1 MRTEQTRHRARS
13 ALASSHARRLGIRSV
28 LAGVRAVIVA
38 SAATIAPVAHG
49 IVLQAQGASQAAPT
63 VDPAVVAR
71 IRALKAE
78 ASRLQQQRQTAP
90 GEEFMEMQRRIEQ
103 ITADVSGMPE
113 TEWTTWVM
121 PFPSVLGRVAKDP
134 SQPRS
139 TATYISEAV
148 RRAEARVRG
157 IGFGDIEFT
166 VSNNLSEVVVR
177 GERWMVALAAEA
189 MREEVEHV
197 WNRFQAMESERSVL
211 EVQERENK
219 ASEARAGLIRLD
231 WAGGTLQDFVKAV
244 QGMAPQQPVNVV
256 LLDDAAAVNA
266 VKIAPISVR
275 DVTPTALFRSLV
287 HLAPEGSQLIVTVT
301 GDMAAAAG
309 DAESGARDAGRAT
322 GAPIITIRAR
332 RTVGAAEAA
341 AKAAQPSVVVI
352 DLYVYLLGDDGEND
366 DGENIEG
373 GPAKERLDRLMDAVG
388 AALTLDDRPVVAAQ
402 LRIHAPTGL
411 LFVKGDEGQVSLV
424 NEVINCIVGQ

>member
-13 ALASSHARRLGIRSV
+13 AFAFIHARRLGIRSV

-78 ASRLQQQRQTAP
+78 ASRLQQQRQTATAP

-309 DAESGARDAGRAT
+309 DAEPGARDAGRAT

-352 DLYVYLLGDDGEND
+352 DLSVYLLSA

-373 GPAKERLDRLMDAVG
+373 APAKERLDRLMDAVG
-388 AALTLDDRPVVAAQ
+388 AALALDDRPVVAAQ

-424 NEVINCIVGQ
+424 NEVINCIAGQ

>member
-13 ALASSHARRLGIRSV
+13 AFAFIHARRLGIRSV

-352 DLYVYLLGDDGEND
+352 DLSVYLLSA
-366 DGENIEG
+366 DGENIES
-373 GPAKERLDRLMDAVG
+373 GPAKKALDRLMDAVG
-388 AALTLDDRPVVAAQ
+388 AALALDDRPVVAAQ

-424 NEVINCIVGQ
+424 NEVINCIAGQ

>member
-13 ALASSHARRLGIRSV
+13 AFAFIHARRLGIRSV

-78 ASRLQQQRQTAP
+78 ASRLQQQRQTATAP

-287 HLAPEGSQLIVTVT
+287 YLAPEGSQLIVTVT

-309 DAESGARDAGRAT
+309 DAEPGARDAGRAT

-352 DLYVYLLGDDGEND
+352 DLYVYLLGD

>member
-13 ALASSHARRLGIRSV
+13 AFASSPTRRLGIRSV

-49 IVLQAQGASQAAPT
+49 IVLQAQGASQEAPT

-157 IGFGDIEFT
+157 IGFGDVDFT

-197 WNRFQAMESERSVL
+197 WNRVGVMDGERLAL
-211 EVQERENK
+211 EAQERENK

-256 LLDDAAAVNA
+256 LLDDDAAVNA

-309 DAESGARDAGRAT
+309 DAESGARDTGRAT

-352 DLYVYLLGDDGEND
+352 DLSVYLLSADG
-366 DGENIEG
+366 GNIEG

-388 AALTLDDRPVVAAQ
+388 AALALDDRPVVAAQ

>member
-13 ALASSHARRLGIRSV
+13 AFAFIHARRLGIRSV

-78 ASRLQQQRQTAP
+78 ASRLQQQRQTATAP

-309 DAESGARDAGRAT
+309 DAEPGARDAGRAT

-352 DLYVYLLGDDGEND
+352 DLSVYLLSADGD
-366 DGENIEG
+366 NIEG

>member
-13 ALASSHARRLGIRSV
+13 AFAFIHARRLGIRSV

-78 ASRLQQQRQTAP
+78 ASRLQQQRQTATAP

-309 DAESGARDAGRAT
+309 DAEPGARDAGRAT

-352 DLYVYLLGDDGEND
+352 DLYVYLLSA

-411 LFVKGDEGQVSLV
+411 LFVKGDEVQVSLV
-424 NEVINCIVGQ
+424 NEVINCIAGQ

>member
-13 ALASSHARRLGIRSV
+13 AFAFIHARRLGIRSV

-78 ASRLQQQRQTAP
+78 ASRLQQQRQTATAP

-309 DAESGARDAGRAT
+309 DAEPGARDAGRAT

-352 DLYVYLLGDDGEND
+352 DLYVYLLSA

>member
-13 ALASSHARRLGIRSV
+13 AFAFIHARRLGIRSV

-309 DAESGARDAGRAT
+309 DAEPGARDAGRAT

-352 DLYVYLLGDDGEND
+352 DLSVYLLSA

-388 AALTLDDRPVVAAQ
+388 AALALDDRPVVAAQ

>member
-13 ALASSHARRLGIRSV
+13 AFAFIHARRLGIRSV

-309 DAESGARDAGRAT
+309 DAEPGARDAGRAT

-352 DLYVYLLGDDGEND
+352 DLSVYLLSA
-366 DGENIEG
+366 DGENIES
-373 GPAKERLDRLMDAVG
+373 GPAKKALDRLMDAVG
-388 AALTLDDRPVVAAQ
+388 AALALDDRPVVAAQ

>member
-13 ALASSHARRLGIRSV
+13 AFASSHARRLGIRSV

-71 IRALKAE
+71 IRALKVE
-78 ASRLQQQRQTAP
+78 ASRLQEQRQTAP
-90 GEEFMEMQRRIEQ
+90 GEKLMGMQRRIEQ

-197 WNRFQAMESERSVL
+197 WNRVVVMDGERIAL
-211 EVQERENK
+211 EAQERENK

-256 LLDDAAAVNA
+256 LLDDDAAVNA

-309 DAESGARDAGRAT
+309 DAEPGARDAGRAT

-352 DLYVYLLGDDGEND
+352 DLSVYLLSA
-366 DGENIEG
+366 DGENIES

-388 AALTLDDRPVVAAQ
+388 AALALDDRPVVAAQ

-424 NEVINCIVGQ
+424 HEVIDHIAGQQ

>member
-13 ALASSHARRLGIRSV
+13 AFASCHARRLGIRSV

-148 RRAEARVRG
+148 RRAEARVRA

-197 WNRFQAMESERSVL
+197 WNRVVVMDGERIAL
-211 EVQERENK
+211 EAQERENK

-309 DAESGARDAGRAT
+309 DAEPGARDAGRAT

-332 RTVGAAEAA
+332 RVVGAAEAA

-352 DLYVYLLGDDGEND
+352 DLSQYLDWEGNG
-366 DGENIEG
+366 IES

-424 NEVINCIVGQ
+424 HEVIDRIVGQ

>member
-13 ALASSHARRLGIRSV
+13 AFASSHARRLGIRSV

-71 IRALKAE
+71 IRALKVE
-78 ASRLQQQRQTAP
+78 ASRLQEQRQTAP
-90 GEEFMEMQRRIEQ
+90 GEKLMGMQRRIEQ

-197 WNRFQAMESERSVL
+197 WNRVGVMDGERLAL
-211 EVQERENK
+211 EAQERENK

-256 LLDDAAAVNA
+256 LLDDDAAVNA

-309 DAESGARDAGRAT
+309 DAEPGARDAGRAT

-352 DLYVYLLGDDGEND
+352 DLSVYLLSA
-366 DGENIEG
+366 DGENIES

-388 AALTLDDRPVVAAQ
+388 AALALDDRPVVAAQ

-424 NEVINCIVGQ
+424 NEVINCIAGQ

>member
-13 ALASSHARRLGIRSV
+13 AFAFIHARRLGIRSV

-197 WNRFQAMESERSVL
+197 WNRFQAMESERIAL

-244 QGMAPQQPVNVV
+244 QGMAPQPVNVV

-309 DAESGARDAGRAT
+309 DAEPGARDAGRAT

-352 DLYVYLLGDDGEND
+352 DLYVYLMSADGD
-366 DGENIEG
+366 NIEG

-424 NEVINCIVGQ
+424 HEVIDRIVGQ

>member
-13 ALASSHARRLGIRSV
+13 AFASSHARRLGIRSV

-78 ASRLQQQRQTAP
+78 ASRLQQQRQTATAP

-177 GERWMVALAAEA
+177 GERWMLALAAEA

-197 WNRFQAMESERSVL
+197 WNRFQAMESERIVL

-256 LLDDAAAVNA
+256 LLDDDAAVNA

-309 DAESGARDAGRAT
+309 DAEPGARDAGRAT

-352 DLYVYLLGDDGEND
+352 DLYVYLLSA

-411 LFVKGDEGQVSLV
+411 LFVKGDEVQVSLV
-424 NEVINCIVGQ
+424 NEVINCIAGQ

>member
-13 ALASSHARRLGIRSV
+13 AFASSHARRLGIRSV

-90 GEEFMEMQRRIEQ
+90 GEESKEMQRRIEQ

-197 WNRFQAMESERSVL
+197 WNRFQAMESERIVL

-256 LLDDAAAVNA
+256 LLDDDAAVNA

-309 DAESGARDAGRAT
+309 DAEPGARDAGRAT

-352 DLYVYLLGDDGEND
+352 DLSVYLLSA

-373 GPAKERLDRLMDAVG
+373 GPAKERLDRLMDAIG
-388 AALTLDDRPVVAAQ
+388 AALALDDRPVVAAQ

>member
-13 ALASSHARRLGIRSV
+13 AFASCHARRLGIRSV

-49 IVLQAQGASQAAPT
+49 IVVQAQGASQAAPT

-157 IGFGDIEFT
+157 IGFGDVDFT

-197 WNRFQAMESERSVL
+197 WNRFQAMESERIAL

-244 QGMAPQQPVNVV
+244 QGMAPQPVNVV

-309 DAESGARDAGRAT
+309 DAEPGARDAGRAT

-332 RTVGAAEAA
+332 RVVGAAEAA

-352 DLYVYLLGDDGEND
+352 DLSQYLDWEGNG
-366 DGENIEG
+366 IEG
-373 GPAKERLDRLMDAVG
+373 GPAKERLERLMDAVG
-388 AALTLDDRPVVAAQ
+388 AALALDDRPVVAAQ

-424 NEVINCIVGQ
+424 HEVIDRIVGQ

>member
-13 ALASSHARRLGIRSV
+13 AFAFIHARRLGIRSV

-90 GEEFMEMQRRIEQ
+90 GEESKEMQRRIEQ

-287 HLAPEGSQLIVTVT
+287 YLAPEGSQLIVTVT

-309 DAESGARDAGRAT
+309 DAEPGARDAGRAT

-352 DLYVYLLGDDGEND
+352 DLSVYLLSA

-373 GPAKERLDRLMDAVG
+373 GPAKEPLDRLMDAIG
-388 AALTLDDRPVVAAQ
+388 AALALDDRPVVAAQ

>member
-13 ALASSHARRLGIRSV
+13 AFAFIHARRLGIRSV

-78 ASRLQQQRQTAP
+78 ASRLQQQRQTVP
-90 GEEFMEMQRRIEQ
+90 GEEFMEMHRRIEQ

-309 DAESGARDAGRAT
+309 DAEPGARDAGRAT

-352 DLYVYLLGDDGEND
+352 DLSVYLLSA
-366 DGENIEG
+366 DGENIES
-373 GPAKERLDRLMDAVG
+373 GPAKKALDRLMDAVG
-388 AALTLDDRPVVAAQ
+388 AALALDDRPVVAAQ

>member
-13 ALASSHARRLGIRSV
+13 AFASSHARRRGIRSV

-49 IVLQAQGASQAAPT
+49 IVLQAQGASQEAPT

-71 IRALKAE
+71 IRALKVE
-78 ASRLQQQRQTAP
+78 ASRLRQQRQTAP
-90 GEEFMEMQRRIEQ
+90 GEESKEMQRRIEQ

-113 TEWTTWVM
+113 TEWTTLVM
-121 PFPSVLGRVAKDP
+121 QFPSVLGRVAKDP
-134 SQPRS
+134 SLPRS

-166 VSNNLSEVVVR
+166 VSNNLSEVVAH
-177 GERWMVALAAEA
+177 GERWMVALAAPA
-189 MREEVEHV
+189 LREEVEHV
-197 WNRFQAMESERSVL
+197 WNRFQAMESERIAL

-231 WAGGTLQDFVKAV
+231 WTGGTLQDFVKAV
-244 QGMAPQQPVNVV
+244 QATTPQQPVNVV
-256 LLDDAAAVNA
+256 LLDDGATAAAVNA

-287 HLAPEGSQLIVTVT
+287 HLAPEGSELIVTVT

-309 DAESGARDAGRAT
+309 DAEPGARDAGRAAS
-322 GAPIITIRAR
+322 APIITIRAR
-332 RTVGAAEAA
+332 RAVGAAEAA
-341 AKAAQPSVVVI
+341 AKAARPSVVVI
-352 DLYVYLLGDDGEND
+352 DLSQYLDWEGNG
-366 DGENIEG
+366 IES

-388 AALTLDDRPVVAAQ
+388 AALTLDDRPVVDAE
-402 LRIHAPTGL
+402 LRIHGPTGL

-424 NEVINCIVGQ
+424 NEVIDRIVGQ

>member
-13 ALASSHARRLGIRSV
+13 AFASSHARRLGIRSV

-78 ASRLQQQRQTAP
+78 ASRLQQQRQTATP
-90 GEEFMEMQRRIEQ
+90 TGEEFMEMQRRIEQ

-219 ASEARAGLIRLD
+219 AREARAGLIRLD

-256 LLDDAAAVNA
+256 LLDDDAAVNA

-309 DAESGARDAGRAT
+309 DAEPGARDAGRAT

-332 RTVGAAEAA
+332 RAVGAAEAA

-352 DLYVYLLGDDGEND
+352 DLSQYLDWEGNG
-366 DGENIEG
+366 IEG

-388 AALTLDDRPVVAAQ
+388 AALALDDRPVVAAQ

-424 NEVINCIVGQ
+424 HEVINCIVGQ

>member
-13 ALASSHARRLGIRSV
+13 AFAFIHARRLGIRSV

-78 ASRLQQQRQTAP
+78 ASRLQQQRQTVP
-90 GEEFMEMQRRIEQ
+90 GEEFMEMHRRIEQ

-287 HLAPEGSQLIVTVT
+287 YLAPEGSQLIVTVT

-352 DLYVYLLGDDGEND
+352 DLSVYLLSA
-366 DGENIEG
+366 DGENIES
-373 GPAKERLDRLMDAVG
+373 GPAKKALDRLMDAVG
-388 AALTLDDRPVVAAQ
+388 AALALDDRPVVAAQ

>member
-13 ALASSHARRLGIRSV
+13 AFAFIHARRLGIRSV

-71 IRALKAE
+71 IRELKAE
-78 ASRLQQQRQTAP
+78 ASRLQQQRQTVPAL
-90 GEEFMEMQRRIEQ
+90 GEESKEMQRRIEQ

-309 DAESGARDAGRAT
+309 DAEPGARDAGRAT

-352 DLYVYLLGDDGEND
+352 DLSVYLLSA
-366 DGENIEG
+366 DGENIES
-373 GPAKERLDRLMDAVG
+373 GPAKKALDRLMDAVG
-388 AALTLDDRPVVAAQ
+388 AALALDDRPVVAAQ

>member
-13 ALASSHARRLGIRSV
+13 AFAFIHARRLGIRSV

-78 ASRLQQQRQTAP
+78 ASRLQQQRQTATAP

-256 LLDDAAAVNA
+256 LLDDDAAVNA

-309 DAESGARDAGRAT
+309 DAEPGARDAGRAT

-352 DLYVYLLGDDGEND
+352 DLSVYLLSADG
-366 DGENIEG
+366 GNIEG
-373 GPAKERLDRLMDAVG
+373 APAKERLDRLMDAVG
-388 AALTLDDRPVVAAQ
+388 AALALDDRPVVAAQ

>member
-13 ALASSHARRLGIRSV
+13 AFAFIHARRLGIRSV

-309 DAESGARDAGRAT
+309 DAEPGARDAGRAT

-352 DLYVYLLGDDGEND
+352 DLSVYLLSADG
-366 DGENIEG
+366 GNIEG
-373 GPAKERLDRLMDAVG
+373 APAKERLDRLMDAVG
-388 AALTLDDRPVVAAQ
+388 AALALDDRPVVAAQ

>member
-13 ALASSHARRLGIRSV
+13 AFASSHARRLGIRSV

-71 IRALKAE
+71 IRELKAE
-78 ASRLQQQRQTAP
+78 ASRLQQQRQTVPAL
-90 GEEFMEMQRRIEQ
+90 GEESKEMQRRIEQ

-309 DAESGARDAGRAT
+309 DAEPGARDAGRAT

-352 DLYVYLLGDDGEND
+352 DLYVYLLSD

-411 LFVKGDEGQVSLV
+411 LFVKGDEVQVSLV
-424 NEVINCIVGQ
+424 NEVINCIAGQ

>member
-90 GEEFMEMQRRIEQ
+90 GEESKEMQRRIEQ

-309 DAESGARDAGRAT
+309 DAEPGARDAGRAT

-352 DLYVYLLGDDGEND
+352 DLSQYLDWEGNG
-366 DGENIEG
+366 IEG
-373 GPAKERLDRLMDAVG
+373 GPAKERLDRLMDAIG

>member
-13 ALASSHARRLGIRSV
+13 AFASSHARRLGIRSV

-309 DAESGARDAGRAT
+309 DAEPGARDAGRAT

-352 DLYVYLLGDDGEND
+352 DLSVYLLSA
-366 DGENIEG
+366 DGENIES
-373 GPAKERLDRLMDAVG
+373 GPAKKALDRLMDAVG
-388 AALTLDDRPVVAAQ
+388 AALALDDRPVVAAQ

>member
-13 ALASSHARRLGIRSV
+13 AFAFIHARRLGIRSV

-49 IVLQAQGASQAAPT
+49 IVLQAQGASQEAPT

-71 IRALKAE
+71 IRALKVE
-78 ASRLQQQRQTAP
+78 ASRLQEQRQTAP
-90 GEEFMEMQRRIEQ
+90 GEKLMGMQRRIEQ

-197 WNRFQAMESERSVL
+197 WNRVGVMDGERIAL
-211 EVQERENK
+211 EAQERENK

-256 LLDDAAAVNA
+256 LLDDDAAVNA

-309 DAESGARDAGRAT
+309 DAEPGARDAGRAT

-352 DLYVYLLGDDGEND
+352 DLSVYLLSA
-366 DGENIEG
+366 DGENIES

-388 AALTLDDRPVVAAQ
+388 AALALDDRPVVAAQ

-411 LFVKGDEGQVSLV
+411 LFVKGDEVQVSLV
-424 NEVINCIVGQ
+424 NEVINCIAGQ

>member
-13 ALASSHARRLGIRSV
+13 AFAFIHARRLGIRSV

-78 ASRLQQQRQTAP
+78 ASRLQEQRQTVPAL
-90 GEEFMEMQRRIEQ
+90 GEESKEMQRRIEQ

-309 DAESGARDAGRAT
+309 DAEPGARDAGRAT

-352 DLYVYLLGDDGEND
+352 DLSVYLLSA

-411 LFVKGDEGQVSLV
+411 LFVKGDEVQVSLV
-424 NEVINCIVGQ
+424 NEVINCIAGQ

>member
-49 IVLQAQGASQAAPT
+49 IVLQAQGASQPAPT

-148 RRAEARVRG
+148 RRAEARVRA

-197 WNRFQAMESERSVL
+197 WNRFQAMESERIAL

-256 LLDDAAAVNA
+256 LLDDTAAAAAVNA

-309 DAESGARDAGRAT
+309 DAEPGARDAGRAN

-332 RTVGAAEAA
+332 RVVGAAEAA

-352 DLYVYLLGDDGEND
+352 DLSQYLDWEGNG
-366 DGENIEG
+366 IES

-388 AALTLDDRPVVAAQ
+388 AALALDDRPVVAAQ

-424 NEVINCIVGQ
+424 HEVIDRIVGQ

>member
-13 ALASSHARRLGIRSV
+13 AFAFIHARRLGIRSV

-90 GEEFMEMQRRIEQ
+90 GEESKEMQRRIEQ

-309 DAESGARDAGRAT
+309 DAEPGARDAGRAT

-352 DLYVYLLGDDGEND
+352 DLSVYLLSA

-388 AALTLDDRPVVAAQ
+388 AALALDDRPVVAAQ

>member
-13 ALASSHARRLGIRSV
+13 AFAFIHARRLGIRSV

-49 IVLQAQGASQAAPT
+49 IVLQAQGASQEAPT

-71 IRALKAE
+71 IRALKVE
-78 ASRLQQQRQTAP
+78 ASRLQEQRQTAP
-90 GEEFMEMQRRIEQ
+90 GEKLMGMQRRIEQ

-197 WNRFQAMESERSVL
+197 WNRVGVMDGERIAL
-211 EVQERENK
+211 EAQERENK

-256 LLDDAAAVNA
+256 LLDDDAAVNA

-309 DAESGARDAGRAT
+309 DAEPGARDAGRAT

-352 DLYVYLLGDDGEND
+352 DLSVYLLSA
-366 DGENIEG
+366 DGENIES

-388 AALTLDDRPVVAAQ
+388 AALALDDRPVVAAQ

>member
-90 GEEFMEMQRRIEQ
+90 GEESKEMHRRIEQ

-256 LLDDAAAVNA
+256 LLDDDAAVNA

-309 DAESGARDAGRAT
+309 DAEPGARDAGRAT

-352 DLYVYLLGDDGEND
+352 DLYVYLLGD

-411 LFVKGDEGQVSLV
+411 LFVKGDEVQVSLV
-424 NEVINCIVGQ
+424 NEVINCIAGQ

>member
-13 ALASSHARRLGIRSV
+13 AFAFIHARRLGIRSV

-71 IRALKAE
+71 IRELKAE
-78 ASRLQQQRQTAP
+78 ASRLQQQRQTVPAL
-90 GEEFMEMQRRIEQ
+90 GEESKEMQRRIEQ

-256 LLDDAAAVNA
+256 LLDDDAAVNA

-309 DAESGARDAGRAT
+309 DAEPGARDAGRAT

-352 DLYVYLLGDDGEND
+352 DLYVYLLSADGD
-366 DGENIEG
+366 NIEG

-411 LFVKGDEGQVSLV
+411 LFVKGDEVQVSLV
-424 NEVINCIVGQ
+424 NEVINCIAGQ

>member
-13 ALASSHARRLGIRSV
+13 AFASSHARRLGIRSV

-71 IRALKAE
+71 IRALKVE
-78 ASRLQQQRQTAP
+78 ASRLQEQRQTAP
-90 GEEFMEMQRRIEQ
+90 GEKLMGMQRRIEQ

-197 WNRFQAMESERSVL
+197 WNRVVVMDGERIAL
-211 EVQERENK
+211 EAQERENK

-256 LLDDAAAVNA
+256 LLDDDAAVNA

-309 DAESGARDAGRAT
+309 DAEPGARDAGRAT

-352 DLYVYLLGDDGEND
+352 DLSVYLLSA
-366 DGENIEG
+366 DGENIES

-388 AALTLDDRPVVAAQ
+388 AALALDDRPVVAAQ

-411 LFVKGDEGQVSLV
+411 LFVKGDEVQVSLV

>member
-13 ALASSHARRLGIRSV
+13 AFASSHARRLGIRSV

-90 GEEFMEMQRRIEQ
+90 GEESKEMQRRIEQ

-197 WNRFQAMESERSVL
+197 WNRFQAMESERIVL

-256 LLDDAAAVNA
+256 LLDDDAAVNA

-352 DLYVYLLGDDGEND
+352 DLSVYLLSADG
-366 DGENIEG
+366 GNIEG
-373 GPAKERLDRLMDAVG
+373 APAKERLDRLMDAVG
-388 AALTLDDRPVVAAQ
+388 AALALDDRPVVAAQ

>member
-13 ALASSHARRLGIRSV
+13 AFASCHARRLGIRSV

-49 IVLQAQGASQAAPT
+49 IVVQAQGASQAPPT

-78 ASRLQQQRQTAP
+78 ASRLQQQRQTATAP

-197 WNRFQAMESERSVL
+197 WNRVVVMDGERIAL
-211 EVQERENK
+211 EAQERENK

-256 LLDDAAAVNA
+256 LLDDDAAVNA

-309 DAESGARDAGRAT
+309 DAEPGARDAGRAT

-352 DLYVYLLGDDGEND
+352 DLSQYLDWEGNG
-366 DGENIEG
+366 IES

-388 AALTLDDRPVVAAQ
+388 AALALDDRPVVAAQ

-424 NEVINCIVGQ
+424 HEVIDRIVGQ

>member
-13 ALASSHARRLGIRSV
+13 AFASSHARRLGIRSV

-309 DAESGARDAGRAT
+309 DAEPGARDAGRAT

-352 DLYVYLLGDDGEND
+352 DLYVYLLSA

-388 AALTLDDRPVVAAQ
+388 AALALDDRPVVAAQ